1 MWEWKVV
8 VGGNNYLK
16 LGECRIME
24 GIMVVELY
32 GKVIVGND
40 NWLLLIFLCKIGFVF
55 IVWIKN

>member
-1 MWEWKVV
+1 MWEWILV

-40 NWLLLIFLCKIGFVF
+40 NWLDCC
-55 IVWIKN
+55 

>member
-1 MWEWKVV
+1 MWEWILV

-32 GKVIVGND
+32 GKVIVWND
-40 NWLLLIFLCKIGFVF
+40 NWLLLIFLCKIRFVF

>member
-1 MWEWKVV
+1 MWEWKLV

-32 GKVIVGND
+32 GKVIVWND

>member
-32 GKVIVGND
+32 GKVIVWND

>member
-1 MWEWKVV
+1 MWEWILVV
-8 VGGNNYLK
+8 RGNNYLK

-32 GKVIVGND
+32 GKVIVWND

>member
-16 LGECRIME
+16 LGGCRIME

-40 NWLLLIFLCKIGFVF
+40 NWLLLIFLCKIRFVF

>member
-1 MWEWKVV
+1 MWEWILV

>member
-8 VGGNNYLK
+8 VGGSNYLK

-32 GKVIVGND
+32 GKVIVWND

>member
-1 MWEWKVV
+1 MV

-40 NWLLLIFLCKIGFVF
+40 NWLFLIFLCKIGFVF

>member
-24 GIMVVELY
+24 GIMVVELC

-40 NWLLLIFLCKIGFVF
+40 NWLDCC
-55 IVWIKN
+55 

>member
-40 NWLLLIFLCKIGFVF
+40 NWLFLIFLCKIGFVF